1 MLQNA
6 ETEIITMCQAR
17 NFWKEIQAV
26 NAGNRVP
33 STNSIHQLN
42 PFLNEDGVLRVGGK
56 LVKSHLSHELKHPVL
71 VLKYFIILQ
80 SIIRYYHEKT
90 AHSVR
95 GMTSMKLEMQVSR

>member
-42 PFLNEDGVLRVGGK
+42 PFLNEDGVLRVGGR

-80 SIIRYYHEKT
+80 SIIRST
-90 AHSVR
+90 I
-95 GMTSMKLEMQVSR
+95 MKRLHTQEEG

>member
-17 NFWKEIQAV
+17 HFWKEIQAV

-42 PFLNEDGVLRVGGK
+42 PFLNEDGVLRVGGR

-80 SIIRYYHEKT
+80 SIIRST
-90 AHSVR
+90 I
-95 GMTSMKLEMQVSR
+95 MKRLHTQEEG